1 MKAMP
6 MIKINLQMI
15 PSMIIRVVKTYIW
28 QKRKTG
34 METRTCEF
42 ITGKRALQGET
53 RALYL
58 WEQLI
63 ILILTHIWLTGRN
76 VDPCIYIVI
85 WDR

>member
-63 ILILTHIWLTGRN
+63 ILILTHI
-76 VDPCIYIVI
+76 
-85 WDR
+85 